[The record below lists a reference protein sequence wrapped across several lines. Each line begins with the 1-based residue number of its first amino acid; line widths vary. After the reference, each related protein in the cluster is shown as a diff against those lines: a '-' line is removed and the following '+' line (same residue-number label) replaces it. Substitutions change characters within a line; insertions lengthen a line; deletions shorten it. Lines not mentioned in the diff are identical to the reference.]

1 MHKGPRDVL
10 LNLSLDF
17 RSSLSSDEVED
28 EVTRLERQ
36 IKAAL
41 PEITRVFLEA
51 QSRRRGR
58 R

>member
-1 MHKGPRDVL
+1 MHMGPRDVL

-17 RSSLSSDEVED
+17 RSSLSSDQVEA

-36 IKAAL
+36 IKAAF
-41 PEITRVFLEA
+41 PEITRVFIEA
-51 QSRRRGR
+51 QSRNRGR